1 MRIPEWFL
9 QSFKVYDPRI
19 RPAGENTTG
28 SPSSFISYK
37 ILFFSSSLSLR
48 SHHSKTFNVQI
59 IKIFRW
65 SISCICQCVR
75 QKFLQD
81 WRCQNGE
88 CEIFVT
94 PWSPF
99 SFQEY
104 SFQITLRQQ
113 WNDKRLRF
121 DKILSSKGVG
131 LGDWMKPR
139 YLLLLRDTITSRL
152 CSASADIS
160 LFWA

>member
-1 MRIPEWFL
+1 MIPKWFL

-28 SPSSFISYK
+28 LPAKHFHQ
-37 ILFFSSSLSLR
+37 FQ
-48 SHHSKTFNVQI
+48 HQI
-59 IKIFRW
+59 IKKTNCYDMLRKATEIFFRW
-65 SISCICQCVR
+65 SVSYICQCVR

-131 LGDWMKPR
+131 LGDGLKPR
-139 YLLLLRDTITSRL
+139 YHWLLRETITSRL

-160 LFWA
+160 LFWT

>member
-1 MRIPEWFL
+1 MIPKWFL

-28 SPSSFISYK
+28 LPAKHFHQ
-37 ILFFSSSLSLR
+37 FQ
-48 SHHSKTFNVQI
+48 HQI
-59 IKIFRW
+59 IKNTGFPDSTVMILRKDTEIFFRW
-65 SISCICQCVR
+65 SVSYICQCVR

-160 LFWA
+160 LFWT